1 MMPILI
7 IDDDAANRAMFSR
20 ALRDVAPVEIAE
32 GGAEGITKLAQKK
45 YSVVLL
51 DFHMP
56 GVDGVAVLG
65 AINEPKALNK
75 GTPVYVITADTS
87 EDLRKRAVELG
98 AACVVTKPV
107 QLATLVSFVKTTL
120 RTAEANRSISPDH
133 DKQ

>member
-1 MMPILI
+1 MTSILV

-20 ALRDVAPVEIAE
+20 ALRGVAPVETAE
-32 GGAEGITKLAQKK
+32 GGAEAISLLAQKK
-45 YSVVLL
+45 FDVVLL

-56 GVDGVAVLG
+56 GVDGVAVLS
-65 AINEPKALNK
+65 AINREGALNK

-87 EDLRKRAVELG
+87 EDLRKRVVELG

-120 RTAEANRSISPDH
+120 RTAEANRSISPIL
-133 DKQ
+133 KG